1 MALAFLRD
9 LRDLNVIALHPDNSE
24 GDFLVDHLRRIGC
37 KVVRSWPIPDKLPPG
52 IDVVFLAMEHEARVD
67 IERFVQNL
75 PEPPP
80 TMLAIVGYENPSTLQ
95 IVLESGALAIVQ
107 RPIKPFGLL
116 TNLAIARSVWL
127 DRQAYMKEARKY
139 RRRLLGDQRLARAKA
154 IIMVENNCTEVEAYN
169 MLRQRAMADR
179 VAIEEVAQVVI
190 DAERPSRG

>member
-37 KVVRSWPIPDKLPPG
+37 KVFRSWPVPEVLPLG

-67 IERFVQNL
+67 IERFIQEL
-75 PEPPP
+75 PEPSP
-80 TMLAIVGYENPSTLQ
+80 TMLAIVGYENPSALQ
-95 IVLESGALAIVQ
+95 MVLESGALAVVE

-139 RRRLLGDQRLARAKA
+139 RRRVLGDQRLARAKA
-154 IIMVENNCTEVEAYN
+154 IIMVQKSCTEAEAYN
-169 MLRQRAMADR
+169 VLRQRAMADR
-179 VAIEEVAQVVI
+179 IAIEEVAQAVI
-190 DAERPSRG
+190 DAERPPHD